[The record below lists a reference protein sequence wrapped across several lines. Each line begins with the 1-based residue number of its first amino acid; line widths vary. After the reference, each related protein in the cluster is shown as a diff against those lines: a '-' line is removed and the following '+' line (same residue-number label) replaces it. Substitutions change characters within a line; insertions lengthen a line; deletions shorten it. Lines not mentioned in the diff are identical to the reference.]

1 MDEGDREPGPLR
13 IIKRTSNPP
22 IQPSA
27 GDSAHGSGS
36 DHDQLSRRASAAT
49 DESMDSIQEG
59 SGASQRSLSIPKKR
73 RTLLSQVDGG
83 ASRFYAAPEAHAAG
97 MARRRRNDTDS
108 FGSGSDHSD
117 IGMMNGRSEASG
129 GFASVR
135 TQYLRDGYRAEKNDY
150 GLRSLRPSS
159 SHSSSRLYE
168 EEDALDNFQRMRLS
182 SEAVS
187 VGIGDVRR
195 DQQGDYDAQSK
206 GTYSPH
212 ASDECFIWPSD
223 RPYDCE
229 RRTGMLPA
237 SSGRHG
243 AYNELLMHPGLH
255 PRQSHRQHTYD
266 SRPVST
272 SDILATGPELFQ
284 PQPYT
289 RPRTAIPFNSPYKSH
304 RASESFHYRQD
315 TSRSHHSRRLS
326 QVSAKSEVCGE
337 VDPQILVPIVSVT
350 PECRT
355 VEGDV
360 NSFWVAIELFAHVTQ
375 PLDTGSSRD
384 HRFRQDYHQASTSSF
399 ATDDDQGLYRFGYI
413 SDMDIK
419 IVSSY
424 QSEILEVIGK
434 SPSLLTLLPGSRRLM
449 VVHIHLDMTKKKQ
462 AAESQEYRPLSH
474 SNTSDQLLEDLE
486 LHLGSTSQE
495 YMQIQLTYSHSGFP
509 KRDVGRDPMDR
520 DGGCVEVR
528 TTIETTV
535 TALVMQQNSA
545 SMWSPSAAP
554 PGGSPLVDIV
564 AKHWGP
570 AAAKEMAKRIA
581 TSIEVRMLR
590 RTDKTFRTWDTAA
603 RHTNQQSQSP
613 SQTWRPSTPENGT
626 QDGSLD
632 EVTPRAVSHS
642 HQPSNKKS
650 DRQEGG
656 KRPARNTSLGQS
668 QQPIIPVRMP
678 KKDYQHT
685 SDNAAQRSASSSI
698 SQKRVS
704 LSQVPR
710 LSVSSAN
717 IPTDSDPPSPGCLL
731 PRSKNSR
738 LASGGPRQVIPDAA
752 PRNIRR
758 LVGMDTTHLQNVPL
772 MPPDQSLKSE
782 NCGDRMQDHSGIRSS
797 SRSSTISKR
806 SGKWPWPGW
815 FS

>member
-1 MDEGDREPGPLR
+1 MDEGDRQPGPLR

-22 IQPSA
+22 IQSSA
-27 GDSAHGSGS
+27 SDSAHGSGS

-49 DESMDSIQEG
+49 DESMDSIQED
-59 SGASQRSLSIPKKR
+59 SGAPQRSLSIPKKR

-135 TQYLRDGYRAEKNDY
+135 TQYLRDGYRAEKPDY
-150 GLRSLRPSS
+150 GLHSLRPSS
-159 SHSSSRLYE
+159 SHGSSRLYE

-182 SEAVS
+182 SEADS
-187 VGIGDVRR
+187 AGIGDVCRN
-195 DQQGDYDAQSK
+195 QQGEYDAQSK
-206 GTYSPH
+206 DTYSPH
-212 ASDECFIWPSD
+212 SDECFIWP
-223 RPYDCE
+223 PNDCG

-243 AYNELLMHPGLH
+243 AYNELLTHSGLH

-284 PQPYT
+284 PEPYA

-304 RASESFHYRQD
+304 RASESLHFCQD
-315 TSRSHHSRRLS
+315 TSRSHLSRRLS
-326 QVSAKSEVCGE
+326 QVSAKSEVRAE

-384 HRFRQDYHQASTSSF
+384 HRFRQDYRQASTSSF

-413 SDMDIK
+413 SNMDIK
-419 IVSSY
+419 IISSY

-449 VVHIHLDMTKKKQ
+449 VVHVHLDMTKKKQ

-474 SNTSDQLLEDLE
+474 SSTSDQLLEDLE

-535 TALVMQQNSA
+535 TALVMQQNSS

-581 TSIEVRMLR
+581 TSIE
-590 RTDKTFRTWDTAA
+590 
-603 RHTNQQSQSP
+603 
-613 SQTWRPSTPENGT
+613 TWRPSTPENGT

-632 EVTPRAVSHS
+632 EVTPRA
-642 HQPSNKKS
+642 
-650 DRQEGG
+650 
-656 KRPARNTSLGQS
+656 
-668 QQPIIPVRMP
+668 
-678 KKDYQHT
+678 
-685 SDNAAQRSASSSI
+685 
-698 SQKRVS
+698 
-704 LSQVPR
+704 VPR

-731 PRSKNSR
+731 PRSKISR
-738 LASGGPRQVIPDAA
+738 LASGGPRQAIPDAA

-758 LVGMDTTHLQNVPL
+758 LVGMDTTNLQNVPL
-772 MPPDQSLKSE
+772 VPSEQSLKSE
-782 NCGDRMQDHSGIRSS
+782 NCGDRMQDYSGIRSS
-797 SRSSTISKR
+797 SRSSTVSKR

>member
-1 MDEGDREPGPLR
+1 MDEGDRQPGPLR

-195 DQQGDYDAQSK
+195 DQQGDYDAQ
-206 GTYSPH
+206 
-212 ASDECFIWPSD
+212 
-223 RPYDCE
+223 R
-229 RRTGMLPA
+229 
-237 SSGRHG
+237 
-243 AYNELLMHPGLH
+243 LH

-284 PQPYT
+284 PEPYT

-326 QVSAKSEVCGE
+326 QVSAKSEVRGE
-337 VDPQILVPIVSVT
+337 VDPQILIPIVSVT

-474 SNTSDQLLEDLE
+474 SSTSDQLLEDLE

-581 TSIEVRMLR
+581 TSIEDLG
-590 RTDKTFRTWDTAA
+590 
-603 RHTNQQSQSP
+603 HG
-613 SQTWRPSTPENGT
+613 STP
-626 QDGSLD
+626 
-632 EVTPRAVSHS
+632 
-642 HQPSNKKS
+642 HQSAIP
-650 DRQEGG
+650 
-656 KRPARNTSLGQS
+656 
-668 QQPIIPVRMP
+668 IPVPDM
-678 KKDYQHT
+678 
-685 SDNAAQRSASSSI
+685 AS
-698 SQKRVS
+698 
-704 LSQVPR
+704 
-710 LSVSSAN
+710 
-717 IPTDSDPPSPGCLL
+717 
-731 PRSKNSR
+731 
-738 LASGGPRQVIPDAA
+738 
-752 PRNIRR
+752 
-758 LVGMDTTHLQNVPL
+758 
-772 MPPDQSLKSE
+772 
-782 NCGDRMQDHSGIRSS
+782 
-797 SRSSTISKR
+797 
-806 SGKWPWPGW
+806 
-815 FS
+815 